1 MSLCTSTAKS
11 SNSFTFAMLACLA
24 GRERLFAHCVS
35 PSDGFLQFHF
45 SRKLILLLNSFA
57 LRQAAA
63 MRILIA
69 TVTAGAGHNAAAAA
83 LEEAWRAFRPDDA
96 VDRVDLSKFFSP
108 LHKKIYSDGYVKIIE
123 RAPDL
128 WGMFFNKT
136 DNTKFVQRLNKW
148 ARAIPSP
155 SRKKFEAH
163 LKAFKPDAVLC
174 THFLPNELL
183 GLLRKKE
190 KVAAASDAPAFICTV
205 VTDFEAHALWMD
217 PCVDLY
223 CVAADETKA
232 RLVARGIPPQNIA
245 VTGIP
250 VSAKFSSKPD
260 VKAVR
265 KNYGLRDD
273 LPVLLVLG
281 GGFGMGPVAEIMGE
295 LNNAPGQFQTL
306 VVAGRNEKLR
316 NKLATQDH
324 KHPTHVLGFS
334 SNMHELMAIADL
346 IITKPGGL
354 TTSEALAMGKPLFI
368 LNPIPGQEAA
378 NSDFLLERGAA
389 AKANRVE
396 DLPFRVGQLVG
407 SKKLTEMARAAKL
420 LGRPFAAQSI
430 CDEVLR
436 HAK

>member
-1 MSLCTSTAKS
+1 
-11 SNSFTFAMLACLA
+11 
-24 GRERLFAHCVS
+24 
-35 PSDGFLQFHF
+35 
-45 SRKLILLLNSFA
+45 
-57 LRQAAA
+57 

-69 TVTAGAGHNAAAAA
+69 TVTAGGGHNAAAAA
-83 LEEAWRAFRPDDA
+83 LEEAWRALRPEDM
-96 VDRVDLSKFFSP
+96 VDRVDLAKFFSP
-108 LHKKIYSDGYVKIIE
+108 LHKKIYSEGYVKVVE

-128 WGMFFNKT
+128 WGMFFTKT
-136 DNTKFVQRLNKW
+136 DNAKFVQRFNKLS
-148 ARAIPSP
+148 RTIPSP
-155 SRKKFEAH
+155 SRNKFKSH
-163 LKAFKPDAVLC
+163 LQQFKPDAVLC
-174 THFLPNELL
+174 THFLPHELL
-183 GLLRKKE
+183 GLLRKKG
-190 KVAAASDAPAFICTV
+190 KSPQPFITTV

-232 RLVARGIPPQNIA
+232 RLVARGIAPESVV

-250 VSAKFSSKPD
+250 ISLKFSLKSD
-260 VKAVR
+260 AKAVR

-273 LPVLLVLG
+273 LPVMLVLG
-281 GGFGMGPVAEIMGE
+281 GGFGMGPVAEIMTE
-295 LNNAPGQFQTL
+295 LDKAPGQFQTL

-316 NKLATQDH
+316 QKLAAQDH

-396 DLPFRVGQLVG
+396 DLPFRVGQLTG
-407 SKKLTEMARAAKL
+407 SKKLSEMAKAAKA
-420 LGRPFAAQSI
+420 LGRPHAAQVI
-430 CDEVLR
+430 CEEVLR
-436 HAK
+436 HVNSK